1 MFWYSITSVV
11 TISCPIT
18 AKLLFTVIFF
28 ALINS
33 SAFLLDIFKWRAKYL
48 FILNYSSSD
57 GDEKYSP
64 IEGKSSK
71 LPKPVLSKNSSVVE
85 YKIGLPGT
93 SSSPAL

>member
-1 MFWYSITSVV
+1 MITSDVI
-11 TISCPIT
+11 ISCPIT
-18 AKLLFTVIFF
+18 ASLLLTVIFF

-33 SAFLLDIFKWRAKYL
+33 SAFLLDVFKCRAKYL

-64 IEGKSSK
+64 IVGKSFK
-71 LPKPVLSKNSSVVE
+71 LSKPVFSKNSSVVE

-93 SSSPAL
+93 SSSPDL